1 MMEPHRPSVAR
12 LPVVGDAERRTIPS
26 VFLGDDLLTY
36 LVMAMGGALCVGNV
50 FAVARPPAQHKE
62 GELARAPVGRSLLM
76 AAIGFLAFAWAAA
89 SLVTG

>member
-1 MMEPHRPSVAR
+1 M
-12 LPVVGDAERRTIPS
+12 
-26 VFLGDDLLTY
+26 FLGDDLLAY

-50 FAVARPPAQHKE
+50 FAVVRPPAQHRE
-62 GELARAPVGRSLLM
+62 GELARAPIGRSLLM